1 MNSAGQQNTRFTIQK
16 SVAFL
21 YSKNEISERESKK
34 KKKTFIITLK
44 IKYFGINLTKE
55 VEDLYPENY

>member
-21 YSKNEISERESKK
+21 YSKNETSERESKK
-34 KKKTFIITLK
+34 KKNFYNYLK
-44 IKYFGINLTKE
+44 NKILWNKSDQGGRRLI
-55 VEDLYPENY
+55 P

>member
-34 KKKTFIITLK
+34 KKNFFLNHLK
-44 IKYFGINLTKE
+44 NKILWNKSDQGGRRLI
-55 VEDLYPENY
+55 P